1 MREKKI
7 RGISRKFLSLV
18 KIMAGL
24 FAQTF
29 ILERNDGW
37 EIDTEY

>member
-7 RGISRKFLSLV
+7 RGNQPEVPSLL
-18 KIMAGL
+18 KITA
-24 FAQTF
+24 